1 MMEEKVKE
9 ILEDIKPDIDLTHA
23 VGFITDKVI
32 DSIDMME
39 LITRLEDTF
48 GIEISMEYMD
58 SAHFDT
64 IDSIVA
70 MIEELS

>member
-1 MMEEKVKE
+1 MIEEKVKG
-9 ILEDIKPDIDLTHA
+9 ILEDLKPGIDLTHA
-23 VGFITDKVI
+23 AGFITDKVI

-48 GIEISMEYMD
+48 GIEVSMEYMD

-64 IDSIVA
+64 VESIAA